1 MPRQPPSPPVT
12 ARIRALLGVDG
23 AGRGSP
29 RAARARVI
37 PADEQPVWGWVP
49 DPPEQVAGTAPYE
62 SGREADVVG
71 ATGRGGRHRPAAR
84 PGLVTTPMALRGAR
98 IHVSWQAVVAFVVV
112 LLFAAVVFA
121 VRVARAEQTSTS
133 RPVTSATP
141 AGVVGR
147 NVPSAFATTG
157 GTGPT
162 PPSSSE
168 SVASGVGEAGA
179 GAGGGGSGAR
189 STAGLATIV
198 VHVVGQVAR
207 PGVVTVV
214 SGARVVDAITLA
226 GGPLPGADVQQVNLA
241 RTLVDGEQ
249 VSVPKPGET
258 VPAAGAAG
266 AAGARAGAT
275 TGVAGALIDLN
286 GADVATLD
294 GLPGVGPVLAQR
306 IVDWRTEHKR
316 FTTVDE
322 LGEVSGIGDKLLSQI
337 RSKVKV

>member
-1 MPRQPPSPPVT
+1 M
-12 ARIRALLGVDG
+12 
-23 AGRGSP
+23 
-29 RAARARVI
+29 
-37 PADEQPVWGWVP
+37 
-49 DPPEQVAGTAPYE
+49 
-62 SGREADVVG
+62 
-71 ATGRGGRHRPAAR
+71 
-84 PGLVTTPMALRGAR
+84 TPMALRGAR

-121 VRVARAEQTSTS
+121 VRVVRAEQTSTS
-133 RPVTSATP
+133 RPVGAATP

-147 NVPSAFATTG
+147 SVPSAFATTG
-157 GTGPT
+157 VTRPAA
-162 PPSSSE
+162 PAPSE
-168 SVASGVGEAGA
+168 SVA
-179 GAGGGGSGAR
+179 AGGGGSGGGGSGSGSGGGS
-189 STAGLATIV
+189 STGLATIV
-198 VHVVGQVAR
+198 VHVVGQVAK

-258 VPAAGAAG
+258 IPAAGSAG
-266 AAGARAGAT
+266 SAGSVGSVGAGGARAGASA
-275 TGVAGALIDLN
+275 GGAGALIDLN

-337 RSKVKV
+337 RPKVRV

>member
-1 MPRQPPSPPVT
+1 
-12 ARIRALLGVDG
+12 
-23 AGRGSP
+23 
-29 RAARARVI
+29 
-37 PADEQPVWGWVP
+37 
-49 DPPEQVAGTAPYE
+49 
-62 SGREADVVG
+62 
-71 ATGRGGRHRPAAR
+71 
-84 PGLVTTPMALRGAR
+84 MALRGAR
-98 IHVSWQAVVAFVVV
+98 IHVSWQAVLAFVVV

-133 RPVTSATP
+133 RPVGAATP

-147 NVPSAFATTG
+147 SVPSAFATTNV
-157 GTGPT
+157 TGPAA
-162 PPSSSE
+162 PAPSE
-168 SVASGVGEAGA
+168 SVA
-179 GAGGGGSGAR
+179 AGGGGSGGGSNTGA
-189 STAGLATIV
+189 ATIV

-258 VPAAGAAG
+258 IPAAGAAG
-266 AAGARAGAT
+266 AAGSVGAGGSRA
-275 TGVAGALIDLN
+275 GVAGALIDLN
-286 GADVATLD
+286 GADVASLD
-294 GLPGVGPVLAQR
+294 ALPGVGPVLAQR

>member
-23 AGRGSP
+23 AGRRSP

-37 PADEQPVWGWVP
+37 PADGQPVWGWIP
-49 DPPEQVAGTAPYE
+49 DPPEQVVGTADHE
-62 SGREADVVG
+62 SGREARVVV
-71 ATGRGGRHRPAAR
+71 AAGRGGRHRPAAG
-84 PGLVTTPMALRGAR
+84 PGLVTTPLALRGAR

-121 VRVARAEQTSTS
+121 VRVARADQTSTS
-133 RPVTSATP
+133 RPVGSAAP

-147 NVPSAFATTG
+147 SLPSAFATTG
-157 GTGPT
+157 GTGPAA
-162 PPSSSE
+162 PPPSE
-168 SVASGVGEAGA
+168 SVA
-179 GAGGGGSGAR
+179 AGGGGSGAG
-189 STAGLATIV
+189 SKAGLATIV
-198 VHVVGQVAR
+198 VHIVGQVAR

-258 VPAAGAAG
+258 IPAAGAAG
-266 AAGARAGAT
+266 AAGGVADGGARVGAAA
-275 TGVAGALIDLN
+275 GVAGALIDLN

-337 RSKVKV
+337 RPKVRV

>member
-1 MPRQPPSPPVT
+1 M
-12 ARIRALLGVDG
+12 
-23 AGRGSP
+23 
-29 RAARARVI
+29 
-37 PADEQPVWGWVP
+37 WGWIP
-49 DPPEQVAGTAPYE
+49 DPPEQVSGTADYE
-62 SGREADVVG
+62 SGREARDVV
-71 ATGRGGRHRPAAR
+71 APGRGGRHRPAAG

-112 LLFAAVVFA
+112 LLVAAVVFA

-133 RPVTSATP
+133 RPVGAATP
-141 AGVVGR
+141 SGVVGR
-147 NVPSAFATTG
+147 SVPSAFATTG
-157 GTGPT
+157 VTRPAA
-162 PPSSSE
+162 PAPSE
-168 SVASGVGEAGA
+168 SLA
-179 GAGGGGSGAR
+179 AGGGGSGGGS
-189 STAGLATIV
+189 STGLATIV

-226 GGPLPGADVQQVNLA
+226 GGLLPGADVQQVNLA

-258 VPAAGAAG
+258 IPAAGAAG
-266 AAGARAGAT
+266 AAGSVGAGGARAGASA
-275 TGVAGALIDLN
+275 GVVGALIDLN
-286 GADVATLD
+286 RADVATLD

>member
-1 MPRQPPSPPVT
+1 M
-12 ARIRALLGVDG
+12 
-23 AGRGSP
+23 
-29 RAARARVI
+29 
-37 PADEQPVWGWVP
+37 WGWVP

-133 RPVTSATP
+133 RPVGAATP

-147 NVPSAFATTG
+147 SVPSAFATTG
-157 GTGPT
+157 VTRPAA
-162 PPSSSE
+162 PAPSE
-168 SVASGVGEAGA
+168 SVAAG
-179 GAGGGGSGAR
+179 GGGPGGGGSGSGSGSGSGGGS
-189 STAGLATIV
+189 STGLATIV

-249 VSVPKPGET
+249 VAVPKPGET
-258 VPAAGAAG
+258 IPAAGAAG
-266 AAGARAGAT
+266 AGGAGGAAGAAGAT
-275 TGVAGALIDLN
+275 VGATAGVAGALIDLN
-286 GADVATLD
+286 GADVAALD

>member
-1 MPRQPPSPPVT
+1 M
-12 ARIRALLGVDG
+12 
-23 AGRGSP
+23 
-29 RAARARVI
+29 
-37 PADEQPVWGWVP
+37 WGWIP
-49 DPPEQVAGTAPYE
+49 DPPEQVAATADNE
-62 SGREADVVG
+62 SGREARDVV
-71 ATGRGGRHRPAAR
+71 APGRGGRHRPAAG

-98 IHVSWQAVVAFVVV
+98 IHVSWQAVLAFVVV
-112 LLFAAVVFA
+112 LLVAAVVFA

-133 RPVTSATP
+133 RPVGAATP

-147 NVPSAFATTG
+147 SVPSAFATTG
-157 GTGPT
+157 VTRPAA
-162 PPSSSE
+162 PAPSE
-168 SVASGVGEAGA
+168 SVAAG
-179 GAGGGGSGAR
+179 GGGGSGGGGSGSGSGGGS
-189 STAGLATIV
+189 STGLATIV

-258 VPAAGAAG
+258 IPAAGSAG
-266 AAGARAGAT
+266 AVGSVGAGGARAGT
-275 TGVAGALIDLN
+275 TAGGPGALIDLN

>member
-1 MPRQPPSPPVT
+1 
-12 ARIRALLGVDG
+12 
-23 AGRGSP
+23 
-29 RAARARVI
+29 
-37 PADEQPVWGWVP
+37 
-49 DPPEQVAGTAPYE
+49 
-62 SGREADVVG
+62 
-71 ATGRGGRHRPAAR
+71 
-84 PGLVTTPMALRGAR
+84 MALRGAR

-133 RPVTSATP
+133 RPVGSATP

-147 NVPSAFATTG
+147 SLPSAFATTG
-157 GTGPT
+157 GTGPAA
-162 PPSSSE
+162 PAPSE
-168 SVASGVGEAGA
+168 SVA
-179 GAGGGGSGAR
+179 AGGGGSAAGVGGGGGSGGG

-198 VHVVGQVAR
+198 VHVIGQVAR

-226 GGPLPGADVQQVNLA
+226 GGPLPGADLQQVNLA

-249 VSVPKPGET
+249 VSVPKPGEAI
-258 VPAAGAAG
+258 PAAAA
-266 AAGARAGAT
+266 A
-275 TGVAGALIDLN
+275 GVAGGVGSAGGVAAGGARVGATAGVAGVLIDLN

-337 RSKVKV
+337 RPKVRV